1 MSPRPALRSL
11 AAELSTCWRELGSIL
26 ASRRLHASLH
36 PELGTSL
43 TPSKLRALEL
53 LAEHDGL
60 RVGELADRVGVD
72 DTTATR
78 LVDRLEQLGLAE
90 RHSEESDRRAILVGL
105 TAEGRELVA
114 GVSAQRQQF
123 FADVLATLDDDE
135 RVQLVRLT
143 EKAALA
149 LRARSQ
155 ELVTR

>member
-1 MSPRPALRSL
+1 MSPRPALRPL

-90 RHSEESDRRAILVGL
+90 RHSEERDRRAILVGL

-123 FADVLATLDDDE
+123 FADVLATLDADE

>member
-1 MSPRPALRSL
+1 MTSSLRPL

-36 PELGTSL
+36 PELGTKL

-53 LAEHDGL
+53 LAQHDGL

-90 RHSEESDRRAILVGL
+90 RRGEEGDRRAILVGL
-105 TAEGRELVA
+105 TAEGRELVS
-114 GVSAQRQQF
+114 GVSEQRQQF
-123 FADVLATLDDDE
+123 FADVLASLDADE

-149 LRARSQ
+149 LRTRSQ
-155 ELVTR
+155 ELATR

>member
-1 MSPRPALRSL
+1 MPPSFRPAGASWARSSP
-11 AAELSTCWRELGSIL
+11 AAGCTPRCIPSSGSK
-26 ASRRLHASLH
+26 
-36 PELGTSL
+36 L

-53 LAEHDGL
+53 LAQHDGL

-78 LVDRLEQLGLAE
+78 LVDRLEELGLAE
-90 RHSEESDRRAILVGL
+90 RHSEEGDRRAILVGL
-105 TAEGRELVA
+105 TDEGRELVK

-123 FADVLATLDDDE
+123 FADVLATLDAEE

-149 LRARSQ
+149 LRTRSE

>member
-1 MSPRPALRSL
+1 MSRPSLRSL

-36 PELGTSL
+36 PELGTKL

-53 LAEHDGL
+53 LAQHDGL
-60 RVGELADRVGVD
+60 RIGELADRVGVD

-78 LVDRLEQLGLAE
+78 LVDRLEELGLAE
-90 RHSEESDRRAILVGL
+90 RHTEDGDRRATVVEL
-105 TAEGRELVA
+105 TDEGSELVS
-114 GVSAQRQQF
+114 GVVGQRQVF
-123 FADVLATLDDDE
+123 FADVLATLEPDE

-149 LRARSQ
+149 LRTRRD
-155 ELVTR
+155 ELAPR

>member
-1 MSPRPALRSL
+1 MASRSPRPL

-36 PELGTSL
+36 PELGTKL

-53 LAEHDGL
+53 LSQHDGL

-90 RHSEESDRRAILVGL
+90 RRSEEGDRRAILVGL

-114 GVSAQRQQF
+114 GVSEQRQQF
-123 FADVLATLDDDE
+123 FADVLASLDADE

-149 LRARSQ
+149 LRTRSQ
-155 ELVTR
+155 ELATR

>member
-135 RVQLVRLT
+135 RVQLVRL
-143 EKAALA
+143 
-149 LRARSQ
+149 
-155 ELVTR
+155 

>member
-1 MSPRPALRSL
+1 MSPRALRPL
-11 AAELSTCWRELGSIL
+11 AAELSTCWRDLASIL

-36 PELGTSL
+36 PELGSKL

-53 LAEHDGL
+53 LAQHDGL

-78 LVDRLEQLGLAE
+78 LVDRLEDQGLAQ
-90 RHSEESDRRAILVGL
+90 RHSEEADRRATLVEL
-105 TAEGRELVA
+105 TDEGSELVS
-114 GVSAQRQQF
+114 GVVAQRQEF
-123 FADVLATLDDDE
+123 FAEVLATLDPEE
-135 RVQLVRLT
+135 RIQLVRLT

-149 LRARSQ
+149 LRTRSE

>member
-1 MSPRPALRSL
+1 MSRATLRPL

-36 PELGTSL
+36 PELGRQL

-53 LAEHDGL
+53 LAQHDGL

-78 LVDRLEQLGLAE
+78 LVDRLENLGLAE
-90 RHSEESDRRAILVGL
+90 RHSEEGDRRAILVGL
-105 TAEGRELVA
+105 TDDGRELVK
-114 GVSAQRQQF
+114 GVAAQRQQF
-123 FADVLATLDDDE
+123 FADVLATLDGEE

-149 LRARSQ
+149 LRTRSR
-155 ELVTR
+155 ELATH

>member
-1 MSPRPALRSL
+1 MTSRSLRPL

-36 PELGTSL
+36 PELGTKL

-53 LAEHDGL
+53 LAQHDGL

-90 RHSEESDRRAILVGL
+90 RRGEEGDRRAILVGL
-105 TAEGRELVA
+105 TAEGRELVS
-114 GVSAQRQQF
+114 GVAAQRQEF
-123 FADVLATLDDDE
+123 FADVLASLDAEE

-149 LRARSQ
+149 LRTRSQ
-155 ELVTR
+155 ELATR

>member
-1 MSPRPALRSL
+1 MSRPSLRSL

-36 PELGTSL
+36 PELGTKL

-53 LAEHDGL
+53 LAQHDGL

-78 LVDRLEQLGLAE
+78 LVDRLEELGLAE
-90 RHSEESDRRAILVGL
+90 RHGEDSDRRATLV
-105 TAEGRELVA
+105 E
-114 GVSAQRQQF
+114 
-123 FADVLATLDDDE
+123 
-135 RVQLVRLT
+135 LT

-149 LRARSQ
+149 LRARRD
-155 ELVTR
+155 ELVAR

>member
-1 MSPRPALRSL
+1 MASRALRPL

-36 PELGTSL
+36 PELGTKL

-53 LAEHDGL
+53 LAQHDGL

-90 RHSEESDRRAILVGL
+90 RRGEEGDRRAILVGL
-105 TAEGRELVA
+105 TAAGRELVS
-114 GVSAQRQQF
+114 GVSEQRQQF
-123 FADVLATLDDDE
+123 FADVLASLDADE

-149 LRARSQ
+149 LRTRSQ
-155 ELVTR
+155 ELATR

>member
-1 MSPRPALRSL
+1 MSPRALRPL
-11 AAELSTCWRELGSIL
+11 AAELSTCWRDLAWIL

-36 PELGTSL
+36 PELGSKL

-53 LAEHDGL
+53 LAQHDGL

-78 LVDRLEQLGLAE
+78 LVDRLEDQGLAQ
-90 RHSEESDRRAILVGL
+90 RHSEEADRRATLVEL
-105 TAEGRELVA
+105 TDEGSELVS
-114 GVSAQRQQF
+114 GVVAQRQEF
-123 FADVLATLDDDE
+123 FAEVLATLDPEE
-135 RVQLVRLT
+135 RIQLVRLT

-149 LRARSQ
+149 LRTRSE